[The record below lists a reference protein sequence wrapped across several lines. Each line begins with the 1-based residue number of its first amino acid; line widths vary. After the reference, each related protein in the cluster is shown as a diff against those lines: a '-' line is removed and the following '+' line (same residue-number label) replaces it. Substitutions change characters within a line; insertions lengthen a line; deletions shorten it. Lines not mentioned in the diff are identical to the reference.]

1 MPSSFQEDSNV
12 VCKICRRQISRYT
25 CPECNIPYC
34 SSTCFKSPAHANC
47 SESFYKKQI
56 ESDVRSDSKSKS
68 AEERLKMME
77 ILKRFEEDNLEQAV
91 GDDKEDEDEDEDDL
105 EKRFAGIDIASTSP
119 NTLWS
124 LLSQSE
130 RDEFVRSL
138 QDPSSNLSQELL
150 LSEELQRELVPRPWW
165 ESASEDIPVH
175 SDALIRNAGQSGNDI
190 FYENTYLPELID
202 IPSTMVKPLPS
213 GPPLIYNLCAIC
225 IAYAFVTRR
234 LATSPLAPINAN
246 SQSFQDIEEAKRL
259 LAHLVPFLM
268 DRKSTVLHTTVSAA
282 IDDIW
287 SRLDKS
293 TISSSTFAVL
303 MRDTATLLRPLPVSL
318 ISSTSGSSTSTTDI
332 ASHPN
337 RTTIYVLSDL
347 SRIFTIHLH
356 GMTRNLHPHIAHK
369 IIFYAAHVLSTP
381 PIVLRSLADDLAARA
396 RDSVEAMQF
405 SSGVTGKAETMDTI
419 SNLHSTDSESKL
431 IQEI

>member
-56 ESDVRSDSKSKS
+56 ESDVRSDSMSKS

-150 LSEELQRELVPRPWW
+150 LSEELQRELVLRPWW
-165 ESASEDIPVH
+165 ESASEGIPVH
-175 SDALIRNAGQSGNDI
+175 GDPLIRDAGQSGSGI
-190 FYENTYLPELID
+190 FYGNTHLPELID

-234 LATSPLAPINAN
+234 LATSPLAPINAD
-246 SQSFQDIEEAKRL
+246 SPSSQDIEEAKRL

-287 SRLDKS
+287 SRLDKACS
-293 TISSSTFAVL
+293 TILSSTFTVL
-303 MRDTATLLRPLPVSL
+303 MRDAATLLRPLPVGA
-318 ISSTSGSSTSTTDI
+318 ISSTSGSSTSTIDI
-332 ASHPN
+332 TSHPN

-347 SRIFTIHLH
+347 SRIFTTHLH
-356 GMTRNLHPHIAHK
+356 GMTRNPHPHIAHK
-369 IIFYAAHVLSTP
+369 FIFYAAHVLSTP

-396 RDSVEAMQF
+396 RESAEAMQIF
-405 SSGVTGKAETMDTI
+405 PTNLIEKIDFIWRTQSSFA
-419 SNLHSTDSESKL
+419 LL
-431 IQEI
+431 